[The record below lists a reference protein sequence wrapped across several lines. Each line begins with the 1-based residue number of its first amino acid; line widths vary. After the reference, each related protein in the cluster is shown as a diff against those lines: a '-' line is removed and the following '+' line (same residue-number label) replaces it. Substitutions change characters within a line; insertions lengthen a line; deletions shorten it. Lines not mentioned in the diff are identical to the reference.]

1 MRHLLGGRAQRL
13 AARADLEGCRLD
25 LRNEVLEFL
34 AHGVERAREG
44 ATPTAY
50 TVMHMLAWELIP
62 SLQGILVDE
71 LREDE
76 GTA

>member
-1 MRHLLGGRAQRL
+1 MPVHRHERR
-13 AARADLEGCRLD
+13 RD
-25 LRNEVLEFL
+25 
-34 AHGVERAREG
+34 GV
-44 ATPTAY
+44 TPSAY

-76 GTA
+76 GAA